1 MTQLLSTEIAELVCT
16 RISHDLAGGI
26 GTVSNA
32 LELWEDDPEDEQ
44 SIKPL
49 LESSAQILAARMKFF
64 RMAFGL
70 KNAAPKQISDLNAVI
85 DNYLSTIGNAKMPI
99 VMNSN
104 VQNVSYYKI
113 VMLSVMALADVF
125 VRGGIIKVVENVD
138 SLLFEAASDYDLSLI
153 KLDNMKNALEGVIPD
168 ENPAL
173 LAPVIYL
180 NSFLSGAGVTVK
192 LEYSDKKAVLSIC

>member
-1 MTQLLSTEIAELVCT
+1 MTQLLMVEIAELVCT

-32 LELWEDDPEDEQ
+32 LELWEDDPEDVL

-70 KNAAPKQISDLNAVI
+70 KNAAPKKTDDLNVVI
-85 DNYLSTIGNAKMPI
+85 EDYLATIGNAKMPI
-99 VMNSN
+99 TMESN

-113 VMLSVMALADVF
+113 MMLSIMALADVF
-125 VRGGIIKVVENVD
+125 VRGGKIKAVENVD
-138 SLLFEAASDYDLSLI
+138 NYLS
-153 KLDNMKNALEGVIPD
+153 
-168 ENPAL
+168 
-173 LAPVIYL
+173 
-180 NSFLSGAGVTVK
+180 SF
-192 LEYSDKKAVLSIC
+192 